1 MSKQDIIYEL
11 NKLEY
16 SILAASYIED
26 DDGTEGNTKIV
37 LNRFAP
43 MNEKDVRYILDKITK
58 LIQKIK
64 ESE

>member
-1 MSKQDIIYEL
+1 MSKQEIIYEL

-16 SILAASYIED
+16 DILAYSYVED
-26 DDGTEGNTKIV
+26 DDGTEGNTRIV
-37 LNRFAP
+37 LNRFTP
-43 MNEKDVRYILDKITK
+43 MEEKEVRTILEEITE